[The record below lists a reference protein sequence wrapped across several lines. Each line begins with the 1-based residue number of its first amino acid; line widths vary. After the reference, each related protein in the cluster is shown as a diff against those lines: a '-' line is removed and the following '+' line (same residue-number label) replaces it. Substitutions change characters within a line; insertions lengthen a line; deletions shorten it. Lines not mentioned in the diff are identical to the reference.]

1 MFYNLGLVFRYFAAS
16 LIQRPLFS
24 SQNMPKRS
32 SRYQQASDI
41 LEASL
46 IALQQQGMVPLCRR
60 PSREEML
67 AGERPVCELKCFQP
81 TPLHRRCYACQ
92 KSASSASVS
101 MHFRRS
107 VEQFTG
113 LVAVMEEN
121 SSLKQVVLQQAAAIT
136 QISSHMA
143 RWRDLFLRAED
154 HLATMVAASRT
165 PGEAA
170 AADIHHQ
177 QPVALSPLVDPLSSS
192 AP

>member
-1 MFYNLGLVFRYFAAS
+1 MFYNWGLVFRYFPAS
-16 LIQRPLFS
+16 LIQWPLFS

-46 IALQQQGMVPLCRR
+46 IALQQQGMIPLCRR
-60 PSREEML
+60 PSREDML

-81 TPLHRRCYACQ
+81 TPLHRRCYACR
-92 KSASSASVS
+92 KSASNASVS

-113 LVAVMEEN
+113 LAAIREEN
-121 SSLKQVVLQQAAAIT
+121 RSLKQVVLHQAATIDYV
-136 QISSHMA
+136 SSHMA
-143 RWRDLFLRAED
+143 RWRDLFLRAEQQ
-154 HLATMVAASRT
+154 LATMVATPRT

-170 AADIHHQ
+170 AVNQQTQ
-177 QPVALSPLVDPLSSS
+177 QPVALFPLIDPLSGSS
-192 AP
+192 P

>member
-1 MFYNLGLVFRYFAAS
+1 
-16 LIQRPLFS
+16 
-24 SQNMPKRS
+24 
-32 SRYQQASDI
+32 
-41 LEASL
+41 
-46 IALQQQGMVPLCRR
+46 
-60 PSREEML
+60 
-67 AGERPVCELKCFQP
+67 
-81 TPLHRRCYACQ
+81 
-92 KSASSASVS
+92 